1 MAVAAGPS
9 TRTLGQQSR
18 AAMLPDTSFF
28 VALERRVWRAMADG
42 YIRAGTNLLD
52 PQFVCV
58 YASGFASREDH
69 ATQLANGPS
78 VGGLSI
84 DDPRLLPLAPDAAM
98 LSYRATF
105 TRLAK
110 GNVASLQ
117 TMYIS
122 SIWWQRGATWVNVF
136 SQDTLASEVGP

>member
-1 MAVAAGPS
+1 
-9 TRTLGQQSR
+9 
-18 AAMLPDTSFF
+18 MLPDTSFF
-28 VALERRVWRAMADG
+28 VALERRVWQAMADG
-42 YIRAGTNLLD
+42 DIEADTDLLD
-52 PQFVCV
+52 PQFLGV

-69 ATQLANGPS
+69 AAQLVNGPS
-78 VGGLSI
+78 VGGFSI
-84 DDPRLLPLAPDAAM
+84 HEPRLLPLAPNAAM

-110 GNVASLQ
+110 GNAASLH
-117 TMYIS
+117 TMYVS